1 MTPWERVPGT
11 ASSGGERARRAATLL
26 AEGAVLAHP
35 TETVYGLG
43 GGTAAADGR
52 IRRMKGRAA
61 DRPFL
66 RLAADVASLREHH
79 PELVWSDAASRLA
92 EALWPGPL
100 TLVLDDGS
108 ARGLGVRVEAHP
120 LTRGM
125 LVEWGGTMSST
136 SLNRSGERP
145 AATAAAARRALD
157 ALAAEGEES
166 VWWLDAGDLPGGPP
180 STLVSLRHDPPRL
193 LRAGAVPPDRVEE
206 LLGREL
212 ARG

>member
-1 MTPWERVPGT
+1 MTPWKRVPGT
-11 ASSGGERARRAATLL
+11 ASTGEERARKAATLL

-43 GGTAAADGR
+43 GGTSAADAC

-61 DRPFL
+61 ERPFL
-66 RLAADVASLREHH
+66 RLVADVATLRERH
-79 PELVWSDAASRLA
+79 PELVWCESAARLA
-92 EALWPGPL
+92 EAFWPGPL
-100 TLVLDDGS
+100 TLVLDDGGG
-108 ARGLGVRVEAHP
+108 RGLGVRVEAHP
-120 LTRGM
+120 ATRGV
-125 LVEWGGTMSST
+125 LAEWGGTMSST

-157 ALAAEGEES
+157 ALTTDVAEP

-193 LRAGAVPPDRVEE
+193 LRAGAVPTERVEE

-212 ARG
+212 VRG